1 MDQFNKII
9 IAVDGFAAC
18 GKSTLAKALAKSLG
32 YIYIDSG
39 AMYRAV
45 TLYFLENNIDIKS
58 SDDVATALKNISI
71 LFKNIDGQNH
81 TFLNN
86 KDVENE
92 IREMRISNFVSPVST
107 ISAVRRFLVACQKD
121 MGQQKGIVMDGR
133 DIGTVVFPDAELKLF
148 MTASADI
155 RTNRRLLE
163 LQTKGI
169 VEFNFEEVQK
179 NLLERDHIDS
189 TRADSPLRKADDA
202 IVIDN
207 SALSTE
213 EQLKLALDLAN
224 EVIAKKKFSV
234 EQMN

>member
-1 MDQFNKII
+1 
-9 IAVDGFAAC
+9 
-18 GKSTLAKALAKSLG
+18 
-32 YIYIDSG
+32 
-39 AMYRAV
+39 
-45 TLYFLENNIDIKS
+45 
-58 SDDVATALKNISI
+58 
-71 LFKNIDGQNH
+71 
-81 TFLNN
+81 
-86 KDVENE
+86 
-92 IREMRISNFVSPVST
+92 
-107 ISAVRRFLVACQKD
+107 
-121 MGQQKGIVMDGR
+121 
-133 DIGTVVFPDAELKLF
+133 